1 MLHPKL
7 PEARRVTGEHS
18 ILTIVYHQF
27 LPWGS
32 PGP

>member
-7 PEARRVTGEHS
+7 PEALRVSSEHS
-18 ILTIVYHQF
+18 NLTLVYHQF

-32 PGP
+32 LGP